1 MVNSYHILVW
11 TPLCVCSV
19 VSILYGSTEA
29 LLDIR
34 RGLASRILA
43 IVLSTRIP
51 AIGAALGGRFPR
63 IRSMVQCVT
72 MTATF
77 DNR

>member
-1 MVNSYHILVW
+1 MVNNYHILVW
-11 TPLCVCSV
+11 TTLCACSE
-19 VSILYGSTEA
+19 VSILYGST
-29 LLDIR
+29 LIDIR
-34 RGLASRILA
+34 RGLASRILS

-51 AIGAALGGRFPR
+51 AIGAALGDLFPR

-72 MTATF
+72 VTATF